1 LANPIILF
9 QEGIEAMNKARVV
22 LIALAGLGAAVLLAL
37 PASQATGTKAPAKTV
52 TFNKD
57 VAPIF
62 FKSCAECHRP
72 GESAPFS
79 VLSYKDVRPWAK
91 SIREKVVNRE
101 MPPWHAD
108 PHVGEWANDRRL
120 KQREID
126 TITAWIDGG
135 AKEGDVKDLPPAP
148 QYAEGWAIGKP
159 DVVLEMPEEFTL
171 EANGPDEY
179 QYFDVPTNFTED
191 KYVQMAEA
199 RPGNRRVVHHVIAF
213 VVPPGSP
220 NLTKIPKE
228 QRDKALEMSLKN
240 SPFYRD
246 GYLIRLKPGQPVYND
261 VIEVPPNL
269 RADAG
274 IGDFLTGYAPG
285 SMPSVWN
292 PGVAKKIPAGATIRF
307 QVHYSKVAGS
317 EQKDRSKVGLSFAKQ
332 PPDKTIKSRAASNI
346 YFQIPP
352 GAEHHK
358 VTAFWQPSVDITIH
372 SLSPHMH
379 YRGSAMEYKVV
390 YPDGKSEMLLNVP
403 KYSFNWQMTYNPKQL
418 LHIPAGSRIEVTAY
432 YDNSAKNKFN
442 PDPTQ
447 TVRYGE
453 PTYDEMMMGFME
465 YVIEKPKQLA
475 RIDPQVFDTYAG
487 TYDVG
492 NNRALVVT
500 REGDRYF
507 GQGTGGSK
515 REMFPVTETRFVL
528 PEIEVQI
535 TFVKDDKGEVVEML
549 YDQNGRVNRFKRL
562 KEGAAGSG
570 QQ

>member
-1 LANPIILF
+1 
-9 QEGIEAMNKARVV
+9 MNKSRVI
-22 LIALAGLGAAVLLAL
+22 LIALMGLGAAVLLSL
-37 PASQATGTKAPAKTV
+37 PASQATETKSPSMTV

-72 GESAPFS
+72 GESTPFS

-91 SIREKVVNRE
+91 SIREKVASRE

-120 KQREID
+120 KQQEID
-126 TITAWIDGG
+126 TITAWVDGG

-148 QYAEGWAIGKP
+148 QYAEGWTIGKP
-159 DVVLEMPEEFTL
+159 DAVIEMPEEFTL

-213 VVPPGSP
+213 VIGPGSP
-220 NLTKIPKE
+220 SLAKIPKE

-246 GYLIRLKPGQPVYND
+246 GYLIRLKPEQPVYND
-261 VIEVPPNL
+261 VNEVPPNL

-292 PGVAKKIPAGATIRF
+292 PGVAKKIQAGATIRF
-307 QVHYSKVAGS
+307 QIHYSKVAGS
-317 EQKDRSKVGLSFAKQ
+317 EQKDRSKVGLIFAKQ
-332 PPDKTIKSRAASNI
+332 PPEKTIMSRAASNI

-352 GAEHHK
+352 GAERHK
-358 VTAFWQPSVDITIH
+358 VTAFWKPSVDITIH

-379 YRGSAMEYKVV
+379 YRGAAMEYKVV
-390 YPDGKSEMLLNVP
+390 YPDGRSEMLLNVP
-403 KYSFNWQMTYNPKQL
+403 KYSFNWQMTYNPREL
-418 LHIPAGSRIEVTAY
+418 IHIPAGSKIEVTGY
-432 YDNSAKNKFN
+432 FDNSAKNKLN
-442 PDPTQ
+442 PDPSKA
-447 TVRYGE
+447 VRHGE
-453 PTYDEMMMGFME
+453 PTYDEMMMGFVE
-465 YVIEKPKQLA
+465 YVAEKPKQLS

-487 TYDVG
+487 KYDLG
-492 NNRALVVT
+492 NNRSYSVT
-500 REGDRYF
+500 REGNRYF
-507 GQGTGGSK
+507 GQATGGLK
-515 REMFPVTETRFVL
+515 REMFPATETKFFV
-528 PEIEVQI
+528 PEVDSQI
-535 TFVKDDKGEVVEML
+535 TFIKNEKGEVVEML
-549 YDQNGRVNRFKRL
+549 REQGGYVTRCKRV